1 LPKLKLK
8 THSGAK
14 DRIHL
19 SGTGRFMRRKSH
31 VNNARRK
38 KRQAVKGQFD
48 TTIAC
53 VACFPTAPSRGH
65 LSLGGMSLE

>member
-1 LPKLKLK
+1 LSKLKLK

-14 DRIHL
+14 DRLHI
-19 SGTGRFMRRKSH
+19 SGTGRIMRRKSH

-48 TTIAC
+48 TTMPVHRSYRRRLRRLLPYDAK
-53 VACFPTAPSRGH
+53 
-65 LSLGGMSLE
+65 

>member
-14 DRIHL
+14 DRLRL
-19 SGTGRFMRRKSH
+19 SGSGLVMRRKSH

-38 KRQAVKGQFD
+38 KRRAVKGEFD
-48 TTIAC
+48 TTMPVHQSHRRRMRRLLPYGAK
-53 VACFPTAPSRGH
+53 
-65 LSLGGMSLE
+65 

>member
-1 LPKLKLK
+1 MPKLKLK

-14 DRIHL
+14 DRLHL
-19 SGTGRFMRRKSH
+19 SGTGRVMRRKSH

-48 TTIAC
+48 TTMP
-53 VACFPTAPSRGH
+53 VHPSYRRRLRRLLPYGTK
-65 LSLGGMSLE
+65 

>member
-14 DRIHL
+14 DRFRL
-19 SGTGRFMRRKSH
+19 SGTGLVMRRKSH

-48 TTIAC
+48 TTMPVHRSYRRRLRRLLPYGAK
-53 VACFPTAPSRGH
+53 
-65 LSLGGMSLE
+65 

>member
-14 DRIHL
+14 HRLHL
-19 SGTGRFMRRKSH
+19 SGTGLIMRRKSH

-38 KRQAVKGQFD
+38 KRRAVKGQFD
-48 TTIAC
+48 TTMPVHQSYRRRLRRLLPYGAK
-53 VACFPTAPSRGH
+53 
-65 LSLGGMSLE
+65 

>member
-14 DRIHL
+14 DRLHF
-19 SGTGRFMRRKSH
+19 SGSGRIMRRKSH

-38 KRQAVKGQFD
+38 KRRAVKGQFD
-48 TTIAC
+48 TTMPVHQSYRRRLRRLLPYGA
-53 VACFPTAPSRGH
+53 R
-65 LSLGGMSLE
+65 

>member
-14 DRIHL
+14 RRFSV
-19 SGTGRFMRRKSH
+19 SGGGKILRRKSH

-48 TTIAC
+48 ATQP
-53 VACFPTAPSRGH
+53 VHRSFRQRLRRLLPY
-65 LSLGGMSLE
+65 GGV

>member
-14 DRIHL
+14 DRLHL
-19 SGTGRFMRRKSH
+19 SGTGIVMRRKSH

-38 KRQAVKGQFD
+38 KRRAVKGDFD
-48 TTIAC
+48 TTMP
-53 VACFPTAPSRGH
+53 VHPSHGRRMRRLLPYGTR
-65 LSLGGMSLE
+65 

>member
-48 TTIAC
+48 TTMA
-53 VACFPTAPSRGH
+53 VHRSYRRRLRRLLPYGAK
-65 LSLGGMSLE
+65 